1 MALLRKYILNPLV
14 GSGRLATYKN
24 TCNMSSQSLFMAD
37 TARRV
42 LVEFVIPLVGMLGRQ
57 RKVCVRRAIGCS
69 KGKG

>member
-1 MALLRKYILNPLV
+1 
-14 GSGRLATYKN
+14 
-24 TCNMSSQSLFMAD
+24 MSSQSLFMAD